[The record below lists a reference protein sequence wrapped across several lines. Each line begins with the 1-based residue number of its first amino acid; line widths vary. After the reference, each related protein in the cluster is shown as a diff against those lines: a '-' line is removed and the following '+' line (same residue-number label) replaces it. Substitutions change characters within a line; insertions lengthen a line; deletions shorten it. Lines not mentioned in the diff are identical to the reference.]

1 MERSEVQVDDNKE
14 NELQQVENPLVSWR
28 KGRPGTKQFKSSTE
42 KKSRA
47 KYTCKTCG
55 KAGHN
60 SARCQ
65 NR

>member
-1 MERSEVQVDDNKE
+1 MEHSKVQVDDNKE
-14 NELQQVENPLVSWR
+14 NELQQVENPLVSRR
-28 KGRPGTKQFKSSTE
+28 KGRPGTKRFKSSTE

-55 KAGHN
+55 QAGHN
-60 SARCQ
+60 SAMCQ